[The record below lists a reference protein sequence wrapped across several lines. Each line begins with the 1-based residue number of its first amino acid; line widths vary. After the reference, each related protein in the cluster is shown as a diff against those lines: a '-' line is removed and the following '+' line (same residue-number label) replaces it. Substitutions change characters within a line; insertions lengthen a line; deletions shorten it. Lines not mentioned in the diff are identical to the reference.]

1 MNKGRIISW
10 SDELLYIF
18 CGFSQYVHLFL
29 QEAEDHEGLR
39 SKMIRVSTSIA
50 RICWTRV
57 DQMYRSSSGQTHER
71 SIDHSMDA
79 HGAPSIYVYRH
90 GVEGVGWIPA
100 WGGRR
105 PGHTCMPRCIVF
117 YGQVAIHEHT
127 HTHTGV
133 TAGYSSC
140 CPVSSDG
147 QCCVGLQITHI
158 QPSSGGDE
166 LGSVYI
172 S

>member
-1 MNKGRIISW
+1 M
-10 SDELLYIF
+10 
-18 CGFSQYVHLFL
+18 
-29 QEAEDHEGLR
+29 
-39 SKMIRVSTSIA
+39 
-50 RICWTRV
+50 
-57 DQMYRSSSGQTHER
+57 DQMYRSSGQTHER
-71 SIDHSMDA
+71 SIIDHSMDA
-79 HGAPSIYVYRH
+79 HGAPIDLQTWMGLKASDDGYLRH
-90 GVEGVGWIPA
+90 GEG
-100 WGGRR
+100 
-105 PGHTCMPRCIVF
+105 
-117 YGQVAIHEHT
+117 GQAIRACLGASCSKARLPIHEHT